1 LTIRRKIFSQIIR
14 DGMRYVVG
22 LYPLLP
28 NRMSVDRDEHGE
40 LVYTYTPMSNQC
52 QSETQK

>member
-1 LTIRRKIFSQIIR
+1 
-14 DGMRYVVG
+14 MG

-40 LVYTYTPMSNQC
+40 LVYTYTPMNDSNPNLKSGQFIKLC
-52 QSETQK
+52 REDVLHIPGLGF